1 MGKMNEA
8 VIPPPNSD
16 INNAPL
22 PNHQAITKRNM
33 ASEAWSFGFCRIAGT
48 GTVSPSSIE
57 YPVYSAAEPKVN
69 PDAMS

>member
-1 MGKMNEA
+1 
-8 VIPPPNSD
+8 
-16 INNAPL
+16 
-22 PNHQAITKRNM
+22 M